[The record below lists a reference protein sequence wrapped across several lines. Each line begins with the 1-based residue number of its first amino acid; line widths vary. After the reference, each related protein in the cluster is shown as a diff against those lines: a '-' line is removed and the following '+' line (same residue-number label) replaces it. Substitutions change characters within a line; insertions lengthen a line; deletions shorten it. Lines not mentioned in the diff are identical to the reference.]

1 MAHIA
6 HFAPGPLMSIAVS
19 ADIKPSRLLLLVT
32 GFACLCVALTGVLLC
47 VWLPG
52 SWSWPARIALALAC
66 IIAAGVALLTVL
78 RERKTIW
85 LHISGTGQIRVVE
98 HLLAASSRTKPQVM
112 SAGLAQLLAGS
123 TIWPGML
130 FLRLRLESGKT
141 RTIPVLSDSVS
152 EDTFR
157 ALSVACRWLI
167 SHNTAKARMLEK

>member
-1 MAHIA
+1 
-6 HFAPGPLMSIAVS
+6 MSIAVS

-32 GFACLCVALTGVLLC
+32 AFACLCVALTGVLVSL
-47 VWLPG
+47 WMPG
-52 SWSWPARIALALAC
+52 PLSGLARAALAAICILAASIAL
-66 IIAAGVALLTVL
+66 GLTL
-78 RERKTIW
+78 RARKAIW

-98 HLLAASSRTKPQVM
+98 HLATASSRAKPQVVK
-112 SAGLAQLLAGS
+112 AGLAQLLAGS

-130 FLRLRLESGKT
+130 LLRLRLENGSV
-141 RTIPVLSDSVS
+141 RTIPILSDSVS